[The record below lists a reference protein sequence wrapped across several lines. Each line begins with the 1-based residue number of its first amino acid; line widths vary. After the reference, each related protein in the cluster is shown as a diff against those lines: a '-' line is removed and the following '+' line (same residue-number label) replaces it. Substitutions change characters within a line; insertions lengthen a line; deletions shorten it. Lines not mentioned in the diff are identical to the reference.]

1 MQWGGYAQAVWHPT
15 TPPGSPPTPP
25 PPLVPATK
33 APPPSAA
40 AYALGLSHG
49 VAQTLAAAAEAE
61 ADLVAK
67 AAAAAKAEAEA
78 DLVAKAAEA
87 AKAEA
92 DDKAKAVPLITAKRM
107 PRPKPTIKAFPYGT
121 PVVQPGQPGQV
132 PPDIICPDE

>member
-1 MQWGGYAQAVWHPT
+1 MQWGGYAQSVWHPI
-15 TPPGSPPTPP
+15 TPTHSPPTPP
-25 PPLVPATK
+25 PPKTTK

-49 VAQTLAAAAEAE
+49 VAQTLVAAAEAE

-107 PRPKPTIKAFPYGT
+107 PRPRPEPKPIIKAFPYGT

-132 PPDIICPDE
+132 PPDII

>member
-1 MQWGGYAQAVWHPT
+1 MQWGGYVQAVWQPT
-15 TPPGSPPTPP
+15 TPTATPPTPP
-25 PPLVPATK
+25 PPLAPATK
-33 APPPSAA
+33 APPPA
-40 AYALGLSHG
+40 
-49 VAQTLAAAAEAE
+49 VAE

-107 PRPKPTIKAFPYGT
+107 PLPKPTIKAFPSYGT

-132 PPDIICPDE
+132 PPDII